1 MALALPILLATILD
15 PRIQPLLDRVSE
27 EARVFAEKS
36 PRFLGTEKLTQ
47 RGRVAPPRF
56 RLRRG
61 ANQDEA
67 PTIAYR
73 TTELVSEYGFG
84 VWPGLPEELHEIRAV
99 VLVNGRQVRDRGK
112 ARLELSE
119 GMASDMDRLTKQ
131 MLQDMEAH
139 GLVGAVSDLGQLV
152 LLFSRAHLREFEFE
166 VMPDTILE
174 KDAVAVLAYRQ
185 TKGSGA
191 RVYHGEMTK
200 VPMSGELW
208 IRRRD
213 GMPVRI
219 TADMPL
225 KEGKYAVLHRLSV
238 DYALTPHGVLMP
250 SKSKYSRQQGSLQM
264 VETEATYTDFKM
276 FAADAEIKFLAEGEP
291 TQ

>member
-1 MALALPILLATILD
+1 MALALPLLLAAFVD
-15 PRIQPLLDRVSE
+15 PQIQPLLERVSE
-27 EARVFAEKS
+27 EARVFTEKS
-36 PRFLGTEKLTQ
+36 PLFLGVEKLTQ

-61 ANQDEA
+61 AKQDEA

-84 VWPGLPEELHEIRAV
+84 SWPGLPGQLHEIRSV
-99 VLVNGRQVRDRGK
+99 VSVNGRQIKERAK

-119 GMASDMDRLTKQ
+119 GMSSDMDRLTKQ

-139 GLVGAVSDLGQLV
+139 GLVGAVSDLGQIVMLFNRARLRDFDFQV
-152 LLFSRAHLREFEFE
+152 L
-166 VMPDTILE
+166 PDTTLDDE
-174 KDAVAVLAYRQ
+174 AVAVLAYRQ
-185 TKGSGA
+185 TGGDSG
-191 RVYHGEMTK
+191 RVYHHEMTK

-213 GMPVRI
+213 GMPMRV
-219 TADMPL
+219 TASMPL
-225 KEGKYAVLHRLSV
+225 KEGKYAVIHQMTVTYLPTRQ
-238 DYALTPHGVLMP
+238 GVLMP
-250 SKSKYSRQQGSLQM
+250 SKATYSRTQDSVLM
-264 VETEATYTDFKM
+264 VETEAAYTDFKM
-276 FAADAEIKFLAEGEP
+276 FSADTEIKFVTEDDR